1 MKDTFSDGEICRIS
15 GDEFVVILK
24 EPDEEKISLRMND
37 FGEVL
42 FREGRIASYGYEIGN
57 GDDFLKLVRMA
68 EKKMYADKEKYY
80 KETGKDRRK

>member
-1 MKDTFSDGEICRIS
+1 
-15 GDEFVVILK
+15 
-24 EPDEEKISLRMND
+24 MND